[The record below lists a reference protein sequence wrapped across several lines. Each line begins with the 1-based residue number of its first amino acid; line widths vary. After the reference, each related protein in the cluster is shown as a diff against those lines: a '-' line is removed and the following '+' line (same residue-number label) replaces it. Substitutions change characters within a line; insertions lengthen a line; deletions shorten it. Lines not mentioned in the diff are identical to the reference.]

1 MEIDNE
7 LQNEKKKD
15 KKKNK
20 DEYDYSLKQ
29 FPLFHADCIYRES
42 RLPDEMKIVEFV
54 EKFELPPLG
63 KSTRHD
69 FNPLVHLEL
78 EPEK

>member
-1 MEIDNE
+1 
-7 LQNEKKKD
+7 
-15 KKKNK
+15 
-20 DEYDYSLKQ
+20 
-29 FPLFHADCIYRES
+29 
-42 RLPDEMKIVEFV
+42 MKIVEFV